1 MEKIPESSVPLR
13 RRTKLTF
20 SPVDSA
26 KMQFNRLSI
35 FTEMRG
41 FIKAKYPNFTLEYGY
56 LGKDLTKKEIL
67 ESMMGTEVSLK
78 YDQKLMQIDY
88 CLIYKI
94 PKSQKMQED
103 LGIIW
108 CPSRFSSKSLN
119 TMALYKYEGKLDE
132 YMKDFFENNPI
143 IPMSVIYSFLEQ
155 PEYGLSRKK
164 YLFDKDPR
172 TLERTSRPNPKYWK
186 LQEHSTLVVKGIQE
200 ISKQYNPDSK
210 H

>member
-13 RRTKLTF
+13 RRSKLTF

-56 LGKDLTKKEIL
+56 LGKELTKKEIL

-94 PKSQKMQED
+94 QKTQKMQED

-172 TLERTSRPNPKYWK
+172 TLERTSKPNPKYWK
-186 LQEHSTLVVKGIQE
+186 LQEHSSLVVKGIQE